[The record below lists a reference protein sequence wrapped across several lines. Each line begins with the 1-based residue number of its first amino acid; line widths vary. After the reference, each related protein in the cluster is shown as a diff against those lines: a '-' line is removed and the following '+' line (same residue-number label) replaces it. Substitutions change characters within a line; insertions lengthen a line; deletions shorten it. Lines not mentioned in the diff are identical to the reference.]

1 MARASSRAAVA
12 GGLVELAAQPV
23 PLGPQLGR
31 GQPLEIGAAGGVDGQ
46 GLAASPRQ
54 GLGQLQV
61 AVGLL
66 PVGQVQLA
74 GALGFGADHRVQAGV
89 LAGPGQLHIQPV
101 DVLGAGEP
109 DQGPPA
115 GQPLG
120 AVAGGGIGQVHP
132 PVALAAA
139 AAVQIRPGQGDRPA
153 VGAVQADGQGA
164 GLGVEGGDGAAAA
177 VGHPQLADGVVA
189 ADDPVPDRQ
198 LAVLDLEPLGAEA
211 AAGGQQLLAG
221 GVEPVHLGPAG
232 GQHDH
237 LLGRVVLGLLPGGPP
252 VLEQGQGGGRLG
264 VGGHHPVMGLVGGH
278 RLLDQPGAD
287 QLEGFAFPGLLL
299 AAVLDQLGGAEAEPE
314 GAEAAAGVDRGQ
326 LPVIADQDHLG
337 LGLLGVLEQAGQLA
351 AADHAGLIDH
361 QHRAGVQLLAAAVQV
376 AEEPVAGGHVLEP
389 LALQAHGGDPG
400 RGRGQEPVAVQLP
413 GMAGDAQGEGLARP
427 GPPDDHGDP
436 LAALAQV
443 ADHRLLIRLRRSDGR
458 PGPRAPPDGRPR
470 PSARPS
476 GRWRW

>member
-1 MARASSRAAVA
+1 MRSLVGWRVAGAVGGALLGLDPLDGRAGPLPVGPLGWVVGLGAEGPVGIGDLVGAPVVLDLGGGLAPGPPAPGRLRHGPERLQDIAGPVGFDGQAGGAPLPGQGPHHLPILGAEVGVGLQPAVAALLVLAQLPLPVMGPVGLLGGHRQPTRHPGRLVAAAAQPAKHARGLAAGGLLVGGQGCLGLLAVGGGPGQLPAAVA

-46 GLAASPRQ
+46 GLAASPGQ

-74 GALGFGADHRVQAGV
+74 GALGFGADHGVQAGV

-101 DVLGAGEP
+101 DVLAAGEP
-109 DQGPPA
+109 DQGPPP

-139 AAVQIRPGQGDRPA
+139 AAIQIRPGQGDLPA

-177 VGHPQLADGVVA
+177 VGHPQLGDGVVA

-221 GVEPVHLGPAG
+221 GC
-232 GQHDH
+232 
-237 LLGRVVLGLLPGGPP
+237 
-252 VLEQGQGGGRLG
+252 
-264 VGGHHPVMGLVGGH
+264 
-278 RLLDQPGAD
+278 
-287 QLEGFAFPGLLL
+287 
-299 AAVLDQLGGAEAEPE
+299 
-314 GAEAAAGVDRGQ
+314 
-326 LPVIADQDHLG
+326 
-337 LGLLGVLEQAGQLA
+337 
-351 AADHAGLIDH
+351 
-361 QHRAGVQLLAAAVQV
+361 
-376 AEEPVAGGHVLEP
+376 
-389 LALQAHGGDPG
+389 
-400 RGRGQEPVAVQLP
+400 
-413 GMAGDAQGEGLARP
+413 
-427 GPPDDHGDP
+427 
-436 LAALAQV
+436 
-443 ADHRLLIRLRRSDGR
+443 
-458 PGPRAPPDGRPR
+458 
-470 PSARPS
+470 
-476 GRWRW
+476 